1 MSAIVCGKRS
11 NFFEDT
17 TPSSSSSPPGSK
29 RICFTSSSNSPIR
42 LSPSRANSVYSSSY
56 SSGFANPFRSI
67 SVHLDNLAAIFPDMD
82 KQLLERAL
90 EECGDD
96 LDSAIKSL
104 TELRLG
110 STVINSDAAPAQQAN
125 GQVQPPGVTA
135 NGEDASSENPPTTQ
149 TPSMDGADW
158 VELFVTEMVNASN
171 IDDARNR
178 ASRALEFL
186 EKSIRAQA
194 TAETAQ
200 GLQQEN
206 NVLKEQL
213 HAMIQENNILKRA
226 VSIQHERQKEFE
238 DKNQELHNLKQM
250 VSQYQEQLRTL
261 EVNNYAL
268 TLHLKQ
274 AQQSNSLP
282 GRFHPDVF

>member
-11 NFFEDT
+11 NFLEDT
-17 TPSSSSSPPGSK
+17 SPTSSSSSPPVSK
-29 RICFTSSSNSPIR
+29 RICFSSSNNSR
-42 LSPSRANSVYSSSY
+42 LSPSRTTSFFASSF
-56 SSGFANPFRSI
+56 SSPFANPFRST
-67 SVHLDNLAAIFPDMD
+67 SLHLDNLAAIFPHMD

-110 STVINSDAAPAQQAN
+110 STVNNSDAAQEAN
-125 GQVQPPGVTA
+125 VQVQPTVAVAA
-135 NGEDASSENPPTTQ
+135 NGEESCENPSTTQ
-149 TPSMDGADW
+149 TPPMDGADW
-158 VELFVTEMVNASN
+158 VELFVREMLNASN
-171 IDDARNR
+171 MDDARNR

-186 EKSIRAQA
+186 EKSIRARA

-213 HAMIQENNILKRA
+213 QAMIQENNILKRA